1 MLIDL
6 DKRCVEDAAPYIL
19 FNLNCRRWGCCGRF
33 FITRVHKPM
42 EDFHKEKS
50 DYQHCHR
57 YYDGKKTEFLL
68 YNKAPNYS
76 AEKENNG
83 NEKQ

>member
-1 MLIDL
+1 
-6 DKRCVEDAAPYIL
+6 
-19 FNLNCRRWGCCGRF
+19 
-33 FITRVHKPM
+33 M

-68 YNKAPNYS
+68 YNNAPNYS

-83 NEKQ
+83 NEKQKECQHPHELV

>member
-1 MLIDL
+1 
-6 DKRCVEDAAPYIL
+6 
-19 FNLNCRRWGCCGRF
+19 
-33 FITRVHKPM
+33 M

-50 DYQHCHR
+50 DYQYCHR